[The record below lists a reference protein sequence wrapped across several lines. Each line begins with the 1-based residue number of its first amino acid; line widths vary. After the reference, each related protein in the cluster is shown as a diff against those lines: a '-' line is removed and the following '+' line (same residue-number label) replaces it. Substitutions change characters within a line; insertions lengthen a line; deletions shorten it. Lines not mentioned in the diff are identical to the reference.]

1 MASELT
7 LALPRFVALKG
18 DNGQYMCV
26 GEIQGRQHLQFTASD
41 ISDPNVA
48 MEILPANDGNVRI
61 RHISSGK
68 FWNLGYNDFILADAD
83 KTSDSDNNTLFRP
96 IKVNTKSIAF
106 INHGNNQ
113 FCKRYSAGSLMISDF
128 KASIDITDFFARLK
142 VEETVTKR
150 EIFNIKYRLDKSR
163 VYDNETV
170 VLVEKPVISR
180 NPNSST
186 PVELTLSYEDVKSNI
201 WKTNLSLKLEAK
213 GTFDVTSFPIIIVDG
228 RVQSLNQE
236 QRGNEL
242 DETMITTTIKKVV
255 HKFDLPPNTKVVLSL
270 TATKGKCDVPFTF
283 TQRDTLINGN
293 TYTTEVEDATYTVS
307 NYYNL
312 QFQTREEPID
322 A

>member
-7 LALPRFVALKG
+7 LVLPRFVALKG

-26 GEIQGRQHLQFTASD
+26 VEFNRRPHLQFTASD

-48 MEILPANDGNVRI
+48 MEILPANDGKIRI

-68 FWNLGYNDFILADAD
+68 FWNLGNPDFILADAD

-96 IKVNTKSIAF
+96 FNVNTKSIAF
-106 INHGNNQ
+106 LNLGNNK
-113 FCKRYSAGSLMISDF
+113 FCKRYTGSLTSGFNAMT
-128 KASIDITDFFARLK
+128 DITDFFARLK

-150 EIFNIKYRLDKSR
+150 EISNIKYRLDKSR

-170 VLVEKPVISR
+170 VLVEKSAINSD
-180 NPNSST
+180 PNSST
-186 PVELTLSYEDVKSNI
+186 TEDLTLSYEDVKSNI

-213 GTFDVTSFPIIIVDG
+213 GTFDITSFPIIVDGG
-228 RVQSLNQE
+228 RVQSLNQG

-242 DETMITTTIKKVV
+242 DGTMITTTRKKVV
-255 HKFDLPPNTKVVLSL
+255 HKVVVPPNTKVVLSL
-270 TATKGKCDVPFTF
+270 TTTKGKCDVPFTF